1 LPDGLHLLLLHFF
14 QTIVFRVKKKC
25 ISISNWTNYHE
36 ISLSAPRFCFSALV
50 GVLAAICSAGSAAMT
65 AIESSKINSNDIDHP
80 CALLAIDQTI
90 NCELW
95 FDLEVAVAALSVLS
109 FILSVT
115 LFIVIM
121 AGSSKSKVFELK
133 LYLDVSISP

>member
-1 LPDGLHLLLLHFF
+1 
-14 QTIVFRVKKKC
+14 
-25 ISISNWTNYHE
+25 
-36 ISLSAPRFCFSALV
+36 
-50 GVLAAICSAGSAAMT
+50 MT
-65 AIESSKINSNDIDHP
+65 AIESSKINSNDINHP
-80 CALLAIDQTI
+80 CALLDNDQII

-121 AGSSKSKVFELK
+121 AGSSKSKVFE
-133 LYLDVSISP
+133 YQNYISTYQFRPNRSTHIF

>member
-1 LPDGLHLLLLHFF
+1 
-14 QTIVFRVKKKC
+14 
-25 ISISNWTNYHE
+25 
-36 ISLSAPRFCFSALV
+36 
-50 GVLAAICSAGSAAMT
+50 MT
-65 AIESSKINSNDIDHP
+65 AIESSKINSNDINHP
-80 CALLAIDQTI
+80 CALLPANDQII

-121 AGSSKSKVFELK
+121 AGSSKSKVFE
-133 LYLDVSISP
+133 YQNYISTYQFRPNRSTHNF